1 MDILL
6 SSISDT
12 DEAYARVTARMAPT
26 WPHWRIGAGSG
37 DILLRLVD
45 DLGELD
51 PRCTLRQVKQRFG
64 LIQVCAVSALS
75 GDELEAFRSRI
86 RAAEEESGRT
96 CEECSAPALRCDIQ
110 GHLYTLCLDDEARI
124 REYAG

>member
-1 MDILL
+1 MDLLL
-6 SSISDT
+6 SSISDD
-12 DEAYARVTARMAPT
+12 DEEYARVTARMVRT
-26 WPHWRIGAGSG
+26 WPHWRIAAGWG

-45 DLGELD
+45 DLSELD
-51 PRCTLRQVKQRFG
+51 AKWSLRQVKGKFG
-64 LIQVCAVSALS
+64 LLQVASMSSLT

-96 CEECSAPALRCDIQ
+96 CEECSAPALRCDIK
-110 GHLYTLCLDDEARI
+110 GYLYTLCADDEARI